1 MGIRILDFLFLFTP
15 ADLLW
20 GKGSALARGGDSK
33 IQTRE
38 VSVNKKGQENVTWGE
53 TCCQRFHSVL
63 PLPADGAFSHG
74 RVPAMS
80 SPGHGGQECLL
91 PSCPTGQALGERF
104 WKDKQQSPLLAKATQ
119 SRPRAPSSLAPF
131 GSWWGSHAP
140 HMREQQQRGSQ
151 HPLGGTGFSPD
162 AWMVGW
168 AGG

>member
-1 MGIRILDFLFLFTP
+1 M
-15 ADLLW
+15 
-20 GKGSALARGGDSK
+20 
-33 IQTRE
+33 
-38 VSVNKKGQENVTWGE
+38 NKKGQENVTWGE
-53 TCCQRFHSVL
+53 TCCQRFHPVL

-91 PSCPTGQALGERF
+91 PRCPTGQALGERF

-140 HMREQQQRGSQ
+140 HMREQQQRGSR
-151 HPLGGTGFSPD
+151 HPLGGTGFFPG